1 MVYPA
6 LTHMS
11 RP

>member
-6 LTHMS
+6 LTHMN